1 MHTWTVTCDPDVAR
15 ASGTTDTEVGAVRAA
30 TAAMRRIVCRTHRV
44 DEQPPQVWLAIDGRI
59 RVGITADSSS
69 PDAALEGIDRYEHEA
84 TIAAAVD
91 DCILD
96 RTHLEAN

>member
-1 MHTWTVTCDPDVAR
+1 
-15 ASGTTDTEVGAVRAA
+15 
-30 TAAMRRIVCRTHRV
+30 
-44 DEQPPQVWLAIDGRI
+44 VWLAIDGRI

>member
-1 MHTWTVTCDPDVAR
+1 MHTWTVTCDPDAAR
-15 ASGTTDTEVGAVRAA
+15 SNGTTDTEVDAVRAA
-30 TAAMRRIVCRTHRV
+30 AAAMRRIVRQTHRV

-69 PDAALEGIDRYEHEA
+69 PEAALDGIDRYEHEA

-96 RTHLEAN
+96 RTHVEVN